1 MKENDLKSVSD
12 FQSCSPKGSVS
23 NVTNDSRPRL
33 LLLTSD
39 EKLRDRLQESLSE
52 CFHITFLESPESLDA
67 SLYVSHDAILIDETV
82 NGMGGDKLCFLIKS
96 DKSIVHIPVVLLV
109 EECHHEKHLSY
120 LGCGADHVEARSTD
134 AFKLKVIM
142 QMLVDNDKALKKW
155 IKEFKVP
162 KSSGNAAHN
171 KTGVAEEMML
181 FKRKVNDLIEM
192 NLTEAGFTIA
202 KLAGEMCMSRSNF
215 YRTMKMYVQM
225 TPEQYILKYK
235 MDKAATLL
243 ISTQEPITEA
253 AYKVGFSTLK
263 YFGKKFKKLHKMCP
277 TEYRNKS
284 NRIE

>member
-1 MKENDLKSVSD
+1 
-12 FQSCSPKGSVS
+12 
-23 NVTNDSRPRL
+23 
-33 LLLTSD
+33 
-39 EKLRDRLQESLSE
+39 
-52 CFHITFLESPESLDA
+52 
-67 SLYVSHDAILIDETV
+67 
-82 NGMGGDKLCFLIKS
+82 
-96 DKSIVHIPVVLLV
+96 
-109 EECHHEKHLSY
+109 
-120 LGCGADHVEARSTD
+120 
-134 AFKLKVIM
+134 
-142 QMLVDNDKALKKW
+142 
-155 IKEFKVP
+155 
-162 KSSGNAAHN
+162 
-171 KTGVAEEMML
+171 
-181 FKRKVNDLIEM
+181 M

-243 ISTQEPITEA
+243 ISTQEPITEV